1 MRKAR
6 LCHSAE
12 FRLVLTAV
20 FLLVIAGCRRGSA
33 KLEGRWKGVRAEGV
47 DPSAQ
52 IRAESFATSTEIVAI
67 GDKIAIQTPNG
78 RSPTSTYTVERE
90 DATTLV
96 IHTDRDPSA
105 ETFTFNEKGDTM
117 VWRID
122 ETRRIWFKKVP
133 PEGR

>member
-1 MRKAR
+1 MRKAP
-6 LCHSAE
+6 L
-12 FRLVLTAV
+12 FRLVLTAA

-47 DPSAQ
+47 DPNAQ
-52 IRAESFATSTEIVAI
+52 IQASVFATSTEIVAI
-67 GDKIAIQTPNG
+67 GDKIAIQTPQG

-96 IHTDRDPSA
+96 IHTDRDPNA

-117 VWRID
+117 VWRVD

-133 PEGR
+133 TESR

>member
-1 MRKAR
+1 MREAPLSHR
-6 LCHSAE
+6 LTTVA
-12 FRLVLTAV
+12 FLAVL
-20 FLLVIAGCRRGSA
+20 IALTGCRRGSA

-47 DPSAQ
+47 DPAAAAK
-52 IRAESFATSTEIVAI
+52 AELFAGSTEIVAI

-78 RSPTSTYTVERE
+78 RSPTSTYTIDKE

-96 IHTDRDPSA
+96 IHTDRDPNA
-105 ETFTFNEKGDTM
+105 ETFTFNEKADTM